1 MQRAAVLRVSVAI
14 KQIENEHLQ
23 NLLVFRVWIMLVRG
37 KKKLGGRALPQI
49 PPVATGLLYRISA
62 VL

>member
-23 NLLVFRVWIMLVRG
+23 NLLVFRV
-37 KKKLGGRALPQI
+37 
-49 PPVATGLLYRISA
+49 
-62 VL
+62 